1 MNFLRRFS
9 ICQRIFYSLVFCG
22 ALACLLGLEGARSVH
37 VQAGQLHAL
46 ARSTPT
52 LSAEARKKLDSI
64 QEDADWHAKATAGV
78 AIGFGLLAFG
88 AAVAMRASVKGP
100 IEGTIESIM
109 RMGGGD
115 LETKISSPG
124 RDEISWMNAE
134 LNGMR
139 KKLQKMVAEVRNSS
153 ESVLVAAT
161 EIAQGNSDL
170 SGRTESQA
178 AALEQTTSA
187 MNQLSATVRENAA
200 TADAA
205 TRLVGE
211 TNSVATRGGSLM
223 QEVVTR
229 MGDINSSADR
239 IAEII
244 QVIDGI
250 AFQTNILALNAAV
263 EAARA
268 GEHGRGFAVVASEV
282 RGLAQRCAN
291 AAKEVKVLIT
301 DSTSKVDAGSKL
313 VNEAGKTME
322 QIVAGVD
329 KVSRMIADMARA
341 EASQSEGMAQIH
353 GAIGQMDD
361 MTQRNAALVEQAAAA
376 AQSLQGQSQRLT
388 ESVKAFRVG
397 T

>member
-1 MNFLRRFS
+1 MDYLRRFS
-9 ICQRIFYSLVFCG
+9 ICQRIFYGLSVF
-22 ALACLLGLEGARSVH
+22 ALLTMLLGLGAGWTAH
-37 VQAGQLHAL
+37 VNAAQLQQLLASKMDIPQDVRAVIVAATSDAQRHARL
-46 ARSTPT
+46 
-52 LSAEARKKLDSI
+52 I
-64 QEDADWHAKATAGV
+64 VGV
-78 AIGFGLLAFG
+78 AVGIGLFGLVC
-88 AAVAMRASVKGP
+88 AAVLRASVKAP
-100 IEGTIESIM
+100 IEDTIQSIIK
-109 RMGGGD
+109 MGGGD
-115 LETKISSPG
+115 LESKISSPG

-139 KKLQKMVAEVRNSS
+139 KKLQKMVGEVRSSS
-153 ESVLVAAT
+153 ESVLVAAS

-170 SGRTESQA
+170 SSRTEGQA
-178 AALEQTTSA
+178 AALQQTSSA
-187 MNQLSATVRENAA
+187 MNQLTTTVRDNAA

-211 TNSVATRGGSLM
+211 TNQVASRGGSLM
-223 QEVVTR
+223 QDVVTR
-229 MGDINSSADR
+229 MGDINSSAGR

-301 DSTSKVDAGSKL
+301 DSADKVDAGTKL
-313 VNEAGKTME
+313 VNEAGQTME
-322 QIVAGVD
+322 RIVDGVD
-329 KVSRMIADMARA
+329 KVARMIAEMARA
-341 EASQSEGMAQIH
+341 EASQSDGMAQIH
-353 GAIGQMDD
+353 QAIGQMDD

-397 T
+397 A

>member
-1 MNFLRRFS
+1 MNYLRRFS
-9 ICQRIFYSLVFCG
+9 ICQRIFYGLGLF
-22 ALACLLGLEGARSVH
+22 ALLAMLLGLGAGWSAHHNAEELQKVLAA
-37 VQAGQLHAL
+37 QAA
-46 ARSTPT
+46 STPEAKKIIAGVIDDAT
-52 LSAEARKKLDSI
+52 LDARVTM
-64 QEDADWHAKATAGV
+64 ATAGF
-78 AIGFGLLAFG
+78 IGVFGLFC
-88 AAVAMRASVKGP
+88 AAMLRASVKGP
-100 IEGTIESIM
+100 IESTIKSIM
-109 RMGGGD
+109 QMGGGD

-139 KKLQKMVAEVRNSS
+139 KKLQKMVAEVRSS
-153 ESVLVAAT
+153 SDSVLVAAS

-170 SGRTESQA
+170 SSRTEGQA
-178 AALEQTTSA
+178 AALQQTASA
-187 MNQLSATVRENAA
+187 MNQLTSTVRENAA

-211 TNSVATRGGSLM
+211 TNHVATRGGSLM
-223 QEVVTR
+223 QDVVTR
-229 MGDINSSADR
+229 MGDINSSAGR

-291 AAKEVKVLIT
+291 AAKEVKTLIT
-301 DSTSKVDAGSKL
+301 DSADKVEVGTKL
-313 VNEAGKTME
+313 VNEAGQTME
-322 QIVAGVD
+322 RIVDGVD
-329 KVSRMIADMARA
+329 KVARMIAEMARA
-341 EASQSEGMAQIH
+341 EASQSDGMAQIH
-353 GAIGQMDD
+353 QAIGQMDD

-388 ESVKAFRVG
+388 DSVKAFRVG
-397 T
+397 A